1 MKLLKNKRS
10 GFTLLELL
18 IVIGIIGFISTISI
32 FSLRT
37 WSDTKYLDKTVVGFK
52 NLVKGA
58 RAEAIASNKR
68 FKFTFS
74 NISNGLE
81 ISYYEEEYPS
91 GLTNCSEGNWKVN
104 NTFSGQNIKN
114 KGKVIALV
122 CENNNCSNK
131 LSEVCFNPSGSANH
145 RIIEFQLNNDNNK
158 KRKLEIYAATGYL
171 EVSKYINGDWKVE

>member
-81 ISYYEEEYPS
+81 IKYYEEEFPL
-91 GLTNCSEGNWKVN
+91 GLTSCSDGNWQAN
-104 NTFSGQNIKN
+104 STFSDQNIKN
-114 KGKVIALV
+114 KGKVLALV
-122 CENNNCSNK
+122 CENNNCINK
-131 LSEVCFNPSGSANH
+131 LSEVCFNPSGSASH
-145 RIIEFQLNNDNNK
+145 KVIEFQLNNDNNK
-158 KRKLEIYAATGYL
+158 KSKLEIYAATGYL